1 MTGSRGV
8 FLLVCVAGMGVS
20 LPAVAQESEDAGGVN
35 CSFRASPDEFLSREI
50 RSRDDIFQRMARLGK
65 SLPRY
70 KAAKPVSAHEV
81 PRNNFIDIAIFD
93 KMAADGVPSA
103 PLSSDEEFL
112 RRASLDLT
120 GRIPSA
126 ADVRTFLEDGA
137 ADKRRATIDRLL
149 FSPEFVDKWTMWL
162 GDLFQNTQASSNVT
176 RTAAGR
182 NVFYDYMRTAIYENR
197 SLKDIVFEVI
207 TGRGNSFAYGDA
219 PVNFIIG
226 GRSPTGPG
234 QDSYDNMLF
243 KSTSTFLGLGSYDCL
258 LCHDGRR
265 HLDQLNL
272 WGKNAT
278 RLDAYR
284 MAAFFSRTGAAG
296 NQPFPINRD
305 AGGSYNV
312 TDRTTGTYDLN
323 TNFGNR
329 PNRVAIGSL
338 RNITPEYHFTGAK
351 PSGNDWRRDFAENLV
366 RDPLVAVNFANRLW
380 RAMFNMGLIEPLD
393 GLDPARLDPANPPE
407 APWSLQ
413 ATHPELLQELAK
425 ALAEGNYNIREY
437 LRMIAE
443 SSAYQLSSRFDDTWK
458 VEYVPYFAR
467 RYARRLEGEE
477 IHDAIVQSTGV
488 MIKYAIGGWLE
499 GTEWAVKVPEPV
511 EPRSNGEANNF
522 MNTFYRGNRDTL
534 QRSQSGS
541 ILQQLFLMNNSF
553 VTNRVRMSSSPR
565 LQALSR
571 LTDNGYAVDEL
582 FLTFLGRLPTE
593 YERGVALEHLRP
605 ATTAAARNAAIDD
618 LAWACVNKLEF
629 LFSY

>member
-1 MTGSRGV
+1 V
-8 FLLVCVAGMGVS
+8 
-20 LPAVAQESEDAGGVN
+20 
-35 CSFRASPDEFLSREI
+35 RA
-50 RSRDDIFQRMARLGK
+50 
-65 SLPRY
+65 
-70 KAAKPVSAHEV
+70 
-81 PRNNFIDIAIFD
+81 
-93 KMAADGVPSA
+93 
-103 PLSSDEEFL
+103 
-112 RRASLDLT
+112 
-120 GRIPSA
+120 
-126 ADVRTFLEDGA
+126 FLEDGA
-137 ADKRRATIDRLL
+137 ADKRRAAIDRLL

-162 GDLFQNTQASSNVT
+162 GDLFQNTQTSSNVT

-182 NVFYDYMRTAIYENR
+182 NVFYDYMRAAIYENR
-197 SLKDIVFEVI
+197 SLKDIAFEVL
-207 TGRGNSFAYGDA
+207 TGRGNSFAYEDA

-234 QDSYDNMLF
+234 QDSYDSMLY
-243 KSTSTFLGLGSYDCL
+243 KSTSTFLGLGTYDCL

-284 MAAFFSRTGAAG
+284 MAAFFSRTGAPG
-296 NQPFPINRD
+296 NQPFPVNRD

-312 TDRTTGTYDLN
+312 TDRTTGTYDLT

-329 PNRVAIGSL
+329 PHRVAIGSL
-338 RNITPEYHFTGAK
+338 RNVTPEYHFTGAK
-351 PSGNDWRRDFAENLV
+351 PSGNDWRGDFAENLV
-366 RDPLVAVNFANRLW
+366 RDPLLAVNFANRLW
-380 RAMFNMGLIEPLD
+380 KAMFNLALIDPVD

-407 APWSLQ
+407 APWALQ
-413 ATHPELLQELAK
+413 ATHPVLLQDLAK
-425 ALAEGNYNIREY
+425 ALADGNYNIREY
-437 LRMIAE
+437 LRLIAE
-443 SSAYQLSSRFDDTWK
+443 SSAYQLSSRYDDTWK

-488 MIKYAIGGWLE
+488 MIKYAIGGWTE
-499 GTEWAVKVPEPV
+499 GTEWAVKLPEPV

-553 VTNRVRMSSSPR
+553 VTNRVRVASSPQ

-571 LTDNGYAVDEL
+571 LTDNGYMVDEL
-582 FLTFLGRLPTE
+582 FMTFLGRAPTE